1 MGESRTIKKVLAT
14 VPYSGEHWETL
25 TKALEPAEIIRVKH
39 SDTAA
44 MLEAI
49 KDADVAIVAG
59 NVTKEMLKAAENIK
73 WIHGDFAGLNDSAHP
88 EIYERG
94 ILLSSSA
101 GRSAE
106 VLAEHAFYFMLS
118 FVYDAR
124 KLGKDQQAHVWDP
137 GAIAEKR
144 GLITRTLGIIGY
156 GNTGRHLVK
165 LARAFGMK
173 KILVYSR
180 SARPAPEGV
189 AKYYSQEK
197 GDTIDELLRESDI
210 ITLSMSLSDNT
221 KYIIDERAFSLMK
234 PTAFLVNMARGA
246 VVDEQALYKA
256 LVNKTIA
263 GCGSDVFEKEPLP
276 PDSPLWDL
284 PNLYITPHNTP
295 AVEDKVGASLRY
307 ILENIGHYKA
317 GEPLVNVLDKRDLYT
332 KR

>member
-1 MGESRTIKKVLAT
+1 MGEARTIKKVLAT
-14 VPYSGEHWETL
+14 VPYTGEHWDTL
-25 TKALEPAEIIRVKH
+25 VKALEPAEIIRVKH

-44 MLEAI
+44 LMDAI
-49 KDADVAIVAG
+49 KDADVAIIAG
-59 NVTKEMLKAAENIK
+59 NVTKELLAAAKNIK

-88 EIYERG
+88 EIFERG

-101 GRSAE
+101 GRSME

-118 FVYDAR
+118 LVYDS
-124 KLGKDQQAHVWDP
+124 KWLEKNQQAHVWDP
-137 GAIAEKR
+137 RPVAEQR

-165 LARAFGMK
+165 LARAFGM

-197 GDTIDELLRESDI
+197 GDTIDELLKESDI
-210 ITLSMSLSDNT
+210 VTLSMSLSDNT
-221 KYIIDERAFSLMK
+221 KYMIDERALSLMK
-234 PTAFLVNMARGA
+234 PTAYLINMARGP

-276 PDSPLWDL
+276 AGSPLWDL
-284 PNLYITPHNTP
+284 PNIYITPHNTP
-295 AVEDKVGASLRY
+295 AVKDKVGASMRY
-307 ILENIGHYKA
+307 ILENIKHYRA

-332 KR
+332 R

>member
-1 MGESRTIKKVLAT
+1 MAESRTIKKVLAT
-14 VPYSGEHWETL
+14 VPYTGEHWDTL
-25 TKALEPAEIIRVKH
+25 AKALEPAEIVRVKH

-59 NVTKEMLKAAENIK
+59 NVTKEMLGAAKNIK

-94 ILLSSSA
+94 IILSSSA

-118 FVYDAR
+118 FIYDAR
-124 KLGKDQQAHVWDP
+124 KLEKDQQAHAWDAR
-137 GAIAEKR
+137 AIAEKR
-144 GLITRTLGIIGY
+144 GLITKTLGIIGY

-173 KILVYSR
+173 ILVYSR
-180 SARPAPEGV
+180 TARPTPDGV
-189 AKYYSQEK
+189 SKFYSQEK
-197 GDTIDELLRESDI
+197 GDTIDELLKESDI
-210 ITLSMSLSDNT
+210 VTLAMSLSDNT
-221 KYIIDERAFSLMK
+221 KHMIDERAFGLMK
-234 PTAFLVNMARGA
+234 PTAILVNMARGS

-276 PDSPLWDL
+276 PESPLWDL

-295 AVEDKVGASLRY
+295 AVEDKVGASMRY
-307 ILENIGHYKA
+307 ILENIKHYKA

>member
-1 MGESRTIKKVLAT
+1 MGEPRTIKKVLAT
-14 VPYSGEHWETL
+14 VPYTGEHWDSL
-25 TKALEPAEIIRVKH
+25 VKALEPAEIIRVKH

-44 MLEAI
+44 MLDAI
-49 KDADVAIVAG
+49 KDVDVAIISG
-59 NVTKEMLKAAENIK
+59 NVTKEMLNAAKNVK

-88 EIYERG
+88 EIFQRG
-94 ILLSSSA
+94 IILSSSA

-118 FVYDAR
+118 FIYDAR
-124 KLGKDQQAHVWDP
+124 QLEVNHHAHVWDAK
-137 GAIAEKR
+137 AIAERR
-144 GLITRTLGIIGY
+144 GLITKTLGIIGY
-156 GNTGRHLVK
+156 GNTGKHLVK
-165 LARAFGMK
+165 LASAFGM

-180 SARPAPEGV
+180 SAKPIPAGV
-189 AKYYSQEK
+189 AKFYSQEE
-197 GDTIDELLRESDI
+197 GDTIDELLKESDI

-221 KYIIDERAFSLMK
+221 KHMIDERAFSLMK

-263 GCGSDVFEKEPLP
+263 GCGSDVFETEPLP
-276 PDSPLWDL
+276 ADSPLWDV

-295 AVEDKVGASLRY
+295 AVQDKVGASLRY
-307 ILENIGHYKA
+307 ILENIKHYKA

>member
-1 MGESRTIKKVLAT
+1 MSEPRTIKKVLAT
-14 VPYSGEHWETL
+14 VPYTGEHWDILE
-25 TKALEPAEIIRVKH
+25 KALEPAEIIRVKH
-39 SDTAA
+39 SDTLA
-44 MLEAI
+44 LLDAI
-49 KDADVAIVAG
+49 KDVDVAIVAG
-59 NVTKEMLKAAENIK
+59 NVTKEMLAAAKNIK

-94 ILLSSSA
+94 IILSSSA

-118 FVYDAR
+118 FIYDAKQLEENQR
-124 KLGKDQQAHVWDP
+124 SHVWDAK
-137 GAIAEKR
+137 AIAERR
-144 GLITRTLGIIGY
+144 GLITKTLGIIGY
-156 GNTGRHLVK
+156 GNTGKHLVK
-165 LARAFGMK
+165 LARAFGMR
-173 KILVYSR
+173 ILVYSR
-180 SARPAPEGV
+180 TARPLPEGV
-189 AKYYSQEK
+189 TKFYSKER
-197 GDTIDELLRESDI
+197 GDTIDELLKESDI

-221 KYIIDERAFSLMK
+221 QHMIDERAFNLMK
-234 PTAFLVNMARGA
+234 PTAFLINMARGA
-246 VVDEQALYKA
+246 VIEENALYKS

-295 AVEDKVGASLRY
+295 AVEDKVEASMRY
-307 ILENIGHYKA
+307 ILENIRHYKA